1 MQKLAM
7 SARLRRAAL
16 LGATMLSGLIAAE
29 AHAQTAPQTTQA
41 TGSSDAVEEIVVT
54 GYRKSLAQ
62 STVAKRETTGFADAI
77 FAEDIGKFPD
87 SNIAES
93 FNRIPGITITRDIT
107 GEGVN
112 VAIRGLGSNFTN
124 VTLNGA
130 SIAVASSGATDA
142 QGTDRSVDLSF
153 FPTDLFTKLT
163 VNKSYSAGLLEGGA
177 AGNIDMR
184 SARPFDR
191 PGQHL
196 TMNVQGVK
204 PDGAKLGG
212 KGSLIASKTWDNV
225 GVLFGVSGQRLH
237 TDTRGY
243 ETIGFTNPNLSAAQC
258 GATSGCNPT
267 GGGNW
272 TIPATVPV
280 GAGGGL
286 VAGTTIDR
294 AFLLANNPG
303 ASITQIDN
311 GLLPRLGRPSA
322 EYGRRDRFNAV
333 ASLEWRPT
341 DDLNFYVDGMYGYKK
356 NDLLREDIA
365 WIVRN
370 GAIIPLNT
378 KYDKTDCS
386 AGCTVTSGTYANSQF
401 FLEFRPYLEKTE
413 LWGINPGGEWR
424 ITDKL
429 KVEAQANY
437 TKSTFHRESPTFGPV
452 TALGVGTTVDYTYN
466 PTGIPTIKS
475 SVDLNNPA
483 NYVWTGGRLNMQDE
497 KRWYETKGARAVVTW
512 GDEKLN
518 LKFGGNY
525 DDVSR
530 TIRGYDNTTPWQNAT
545 CGNNP
550 SINLP
555 SPNGQ
560 PPCQGL
566 NQPGAAPAGYPT
578 YPGYGT
584 GYTAG
589 QTGTLTY
596 GGSLIPTASLA
607 SYLKPGP
614 AGWVTVDWDKVKQ
627 ATGYD
632 KLHDAYVETGG
643 SNTGASGGY
652 INEKNS
658 AAYTELNGVTQVMD
672 SDLRFNVGVRYVH
685 TKQTIGGR
693 VSIADPRNTL
703 AGGAQLPDGSR
714 YPNITNFVYV
724 ENTYSKWLP
733 AANIAY
739 DVGEHAVAR
748 VAVSETMTRPDPAA
762 QLPGVSF
769 GAPSADQA
777 TIGNS
782 ALRPYFS
789 KNIDLG
795 FEFYTGQEGVIAVNA
810 FRKSLTGFTT
820 NNVVTQPFS
829 YLAQYGITY
838 DTLNDTQKT
847 AINSRGGPTQ
857 AQVQIQSQIN
867 VPNKLTINGLEFQWV
882 QPLDFLTSRFGVE
895 GLGVNANA
903 TIVDQTSNGPA
914 IAYGVAKYTYN
925 LTGYYEHNGVSLRLS
940 HVFRKGSQ
948 SSGANQNGVTAAA
961 LFSDDY
967 KQTDFSSSYDLEKIF
982 GLKNAP
988 QLTFNV
994 INLTNEKLR
1003 SHFQYDNAT
1012 FTYYKPGRQYLV
1024 GLRMS
1029 F

>member
-1 MQKLAM
+1 MHNLAM
-7 SARLRRAAL
+7 GARLRRAAL
-16 LGATMLSGLIAAE
+16 LSATMLSGLIAGQ
-29 AHAQTAPQTTQA
+29 AHAQTAPTPA
-41 TGSSDAVEEIVVT
+41 ASDSVEEIVVT

-107 GEGVN
+107 GEGTN

-163 VNKSYSAGLLEGGA
+163 VNKSYSASLLEGGA

-191 PGQHL
+191 EGQHL

-204 PDGAKLGG
+204 SDGAKLGG
-212 KGSLIASKTWDNV
+212 KGSLIASKTWDTF
-225 GVLFGVSGQRLH
+225 GVLFGVSGQRLN

-258 GATSGCNPT
+258 GATTGCNPT

-272 TIPATVPV
+272 TIPGTVPV

-286 VAGTTIDR
+286 VAGTVIDR
-294 AFLLANNPG
+294 NFLLANNPG
-303 ASITQIDN
+303 ASIQQIDN

-322 EYGRRDRFNAV
+322 EYGRRDRLNLV
-333 ASLEWRPT
+333 GSIEWRPT
-341 DDLNFYVDGMYGYKK
+341 DNINFYVDGMYGYKN

-386 AGCTVTSGTYANSQF
+386 AGCTVTQGTYANSQF

-437 TKSTFHRESPTFGPV
+437 TKSNFHRESPTFGPV

-466 PTGIPTIKS
+466 PNGIPTIKS

-483 NYVWTGGRLNMQDE
+483 NFIWNGGRLNMQDE
-497 KRWYETKGARAVVTW
+497 KRWYETKGVRGALTW
-512 GDEKLN
+512 GDDALN

-530 TIRGYDNTTPWQNAT
+530 RIRGYDNTTPWQNAT

-550 SINLP
+550 SINLG
-555 SPNGQ
+555 SPNST

-584 GYTAG
+584 GATAG

-596 GGSLIPTASLA
+596 GGSLIPTTSLA

-614 AGWVTVDWDKVKQ
+614 AGWVTVDWEAVKKATNYQ
-627 ATGYD
+627 A
-632 KLHDAYVETGG
+632 LHDVYAESGG

-693 VSIADPRNTL
+693 VSLPDPRNTL
-703 AGGAQLPDGSR
+703 PGGAQLADGAR
-714 YPNITNFVYV
+714 YPNLTNYVYV

-782 ALRPYFS
+782 ALKPYFS

-820 NNVVTQPFS
+820 NNVVTLPFTA
-829 YLAQYGITY
+829 LAQYGITY
-838 DTLNDTQKT
+838 DTINDTQKT
-847 AINSRGGPTQ
+847 AINSRGGPTA
-857 AQVQIQSQIN
+857 AQVQVQSQIN

-903 TIVDQTSNGPA
+903 TIVDQTSNGAA

-940 HVFRKGSQ
+940 HVYRKGSQ

-982 GLKNAP
+982 GMKNAP

-994 INLTNEKLR
+994 TNITNEKLR

-1024 GLRMS
+1024 GMRMS

>member
-1 MQKLAM
+1 MRNIAFG
-7 SARLRRAAL
+7 ARLRRAAL
-16 LGATMLSGLIAAE
+16 LGATMLSGLIAVE
-29 AHAQTAPQTTQA
+29 AHAQTAPP
-41 TGSSDAVEEIVVT
+41 TGGDDTVDAIVVT

-62 STVAKRETTGFADAI
+62 STVAKRESTGFADAI

-93 FNRIPGITITRDIT
+93 FNRVPGITITRDIT

-163 VNKSYSAGLLEGGA
+163 VNKSYSASLLEGGA

-191 PGQHL
+191 PGQSL
-196 TMNVQGVK
+196 TMNIQGVK
-204 PDGAKLGG
+204 ADGAGLGG
-212 KGSLIASKTWDNV
+212 KGSVIASKTWDNF
-225 GVLFGVSGQRLH
+225 GVLFGVSGQRLK

-243 ETIGFTNPNLSAAQC
+243 ETIGYTNPNLSAAQC
-258 GATSGCNPT
+258 GATSGCNAT

-286 VAGTTIDR
+286 VAGTVIDR

-303 ASITQIDN
+303 ATIQQIDN

-322 EYGRRDRFNAV
+322 SYGNRDRINLV
-333 ASLEWRPT
+333 GSLEWRPN
-341 DDLNFYVDGMYGYKK
+341 DNVNFYVDGMYGYKK
-356 NDLLREDIA
+356 TDLIREDMM

-370 GAIIPLNT
+370 GAIIPTNT

-386 AGCTVTSGTYANSQF
+386 AGCTVTQGTYANSQF

-424 ITDKL
+424 ISDNLKL
-429 KVEAQANY
+429 EAQANY
-437 TKSTFHRESPTFGPV
+437 TKSNFHRESPTFGPV
-452 TALGVGTTVDYTYN
+452 TALGVGTTVEYTAN

-483 NYVWTGGRLNMQDE
+483 NFVWTGGRVNMQDE
-497 KRWYETKGARAVVTW
+497 KRWYETKGARAALTW
-512 GDEKLN
+512 GDEALN

-525 DDVSR
+525 DDISR
-530 TIRGYDNTTPWQNAT
+530 TIRGYDNSGAWQNAT

-550 SINLP
+550 NLALP

-589 QTGTLTY
+589 QTTPLSY
-596 GGSLIPTASLA
+596 AGSLIPTTGLA
-607 SYLKPGP
+607 GYLKPGP
-614 AGWVTVDWDKVKQ
+614 AGFVTVDWDKVKQ
-627 ATGYD
+627 ASKYD
-632 KLHDAYVETGG
+632 QFHDATPESGG

-658 AAYTELNGVTQVMD
+658 AAFTELNGVTQVLD
-672 SDLRFNVGVRYVH
+672 SDLRFNVGLRYVH

-693 VSIADPRNTL
+693 VSVADPRNSP
-703 AGGAQLPDGSR
+703 ASGALPDGAR
-714 YPNITNFVYV
+714 YPNITNFVYT

-733 AANIAY
+733 AASIAY
-739 DVGEHAVAR
+739 DVGERAVAR
-748 VAVSETMTRPDPAA
+748 AAVSETMTRPDPAA

-777 TIGNS
+777 SIGNS
-782 ALRPYFS
+782 ALKPYFS

-810 FRKSLTGFTT
+810 FRKSITGFTQ

-829 YLAQYGITY
+829 ALAQYGITY

-857 AQVQIQSQIN
+857 AQVQVQSQIN

-914 IAYGVAKYTYN
+914 TALGVAKYTYN

-940 HVFRKGSQ
+940 HVYRKGAQ
-948 SSGANQNGVTAAA
+948 VSGLNQNGIAAAA

-967 KQTDFSSSYDLEKIF
+967 KQTDFSSTYDLGKIF
-982 GLKNAP
+982 GMNNAP
-988 QLTFNV
+988 QVTFNV
-994 INLTNEKLR
+994 TNLTNESLR
-1003 SHFQYDNAT
+1003 SYFQYDNAT
-1012 FTYYKPGRQYLV
+1012 FTYYKPGRTYVL

>member
-1 MQKLAM
+1 
-7 SARLRRAAL
+7 
-16 LGATMLSGLIAAE
+16 MLSGLAAGQ
-29 AHAQTAPQTTQA
+29 AHAQTAPSAAGGDT
-41 TGSSDAVEEIVVT
+41 VEEVVVT
-54 GYRKSLAQ
+54 GYRSSLAQ

-107 GEGVN
+107 GEGTN

-163 VNKSYSAGLLEGGA
+163 VNKSYSASLLEGGA

-196 TMNVQGVK
+196 TMSAQALK
-204 PDGAKLGG
+204 PDGADWGG
-212 KGSLIASKTWDNV
+212 KGSLIASKTWDNF
-225 GVLFGVSGQRLH
+225 GALFGISGQRLH

-243 ETIGFTNPNLSAAQC
+243 ETIGFTNPALTAAQC
-258 GATSGCNPT
+258 GATTGCNTT

-272 TIPATVPV
+272 TIPATVPAGS
-280 GAGGGL
+280 GAGL

-294 AFLLANNPG
+294 AFLLANNPNTT
-303 ASITQIDN
+303 IQQIDN

-322 EYGRRDRFNAV
+322 EYGRRDRLNLIG
-333 ASLEWRPT
+333 SLEWRPN
-341 DDLNFYVDGMYGYKK
+341 DNMNFYIDGMYGYKK

-370 GAIIPLNT
+370 GAVIPLNT
-378 KYDKTDCS
+378 QYDKADCTN
-386 AGCTVTSGTYANSQF
+386 GCTVTKGTYANSQF
-401 FLEFRPYLEKTE
+401 FLEFRPYIEKTE

-424 ITDKL
+424 ITDNL

-437 TKSTFHRESPTFGPV
+437 TKSNFHRESPTFGPV

-483 NYVWTGGRLNMQDE
+483 NYIWTGGRLNMQDE
-497 KRWYETKGARAVVTW
+497 KRWYETKGVRGVVTW
-512 GDEKLN
+512 GDEALN

-530 TIRGYDNTTPWQNAT
+530 RIRGYDNTTPWQNAT

-596 GGSLIPTASLA
+596 GGSLIPTTSLA
-607 SYLKPGP
+607 NYLKPGP
-614 AGWVTVDWDKVKQ
+614 AGWVTVDWEAVKKATNYQ
-627 ATGYD
+627 A
-632 KLHDAYVETGG
+632 LHDVYAESGG

-658 AAYTELNGVTQVMD
+658 AAYTELNGVSQVLD
-672 SDLRFNVGVRYVH
+672 SDLRYNVGIRYVH

-693 VSIADPRNTL
+693 VSLADPRNTL
-703 AGGAQLPDGSR
+703 PGGAQLPDGSR
-714 YPNITNFVYV
+714 YPNITNYVYT

-782 ALRPYFS
+782 ALEPYFS
-789 KNIDLG
+789 KNLDLG
-795 FEFYTGQEGVIAVNA
+795 FELYTGQEGVIAVNA

-838 DTLNDTQKT
+838 DTLNDTQRT
-847 AINSRGGPTQ
+847 AINSRGGPTV

-895 GLGVNANA
+895 GFGFNANA
-903 TIVDQTSNGPA
+903 TIVDQTSDGPA
-914 IAYGVAKYTYN
+914 IAYGVAKYSYN
-925 LTGYYEHNGVSLRLS
+925 LTGYYERNGVSLRLS
-940 HVFRKGSQ
+940 HTYREGSQ

-967 KQTDFSSSYDLEKIF
+967 KQTDFSSSYDLDKIF
-982 GLKNAP
+982 GLANAP

-994 INLTNEKLR
+994 INLTNESLR
-1003 SHFQYDNAT
+1003 SYFQYDNAT
-1012 FTYYKPGRQYLV
+1012 FTYYKPGRQYQL